1 MPAEMINTA
10 ADFKIYLNNKLIYKD
25 EELMKKFEYYEKS
38 NFIRLENKDFSSYSK
53 DKFRVFIVDKNT
65 WV

>member
-1 MPAEMINTA
+1 MINTA

-53 DKFRVFIVDKNT
+53 DKFRGYL
-65 WV
+65 